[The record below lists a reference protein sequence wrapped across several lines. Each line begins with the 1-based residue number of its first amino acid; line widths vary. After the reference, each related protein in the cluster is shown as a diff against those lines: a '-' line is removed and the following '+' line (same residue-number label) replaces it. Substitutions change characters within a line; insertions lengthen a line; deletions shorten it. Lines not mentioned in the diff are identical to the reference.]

1 MCESHICVYEG
12 DTTAV
17 KYTTVEA
24 CVTACAS
31 SIDQPVGSNEGS
43 GLTENPTMTLGSS
56 LNGTCANCSLVLDT
70 YWNFPLML
78 ETFDLT
84 TESLASCSYTAKI
97 EVTPPSLWVL
107 EDTSSDCAI
116 GSTDVSCSREGN
128 TTTLT
133 LNDAVFAE
141 LATYKNSYKIEIN
154 QVTTRSAP
162 GTYTEANT
170 MVMTFDGTGCRASAN
185 SSSTRQVFSLSLTAS
200 GYELVGTFSEMAMT
214 ASDPRVLASTSV
226 SVSFLSGAMLSADAF
241 FLLRVASDMESY
253 FSTLIPNISAAQMEY
268 GGESYDL
275 EVYVGEANV
284 SFTIPEMFND
294 TINNGESVNITFD
307 NFQNPSN
314 DSSTI
319 KRAYLSA
326 YQGLALA
333 VDNSPVSFFDLQES
347 TYYFLWWLSLVNAKA
362 KSELAFLL

>member
-12 DTTAV
+12 DKSAV
-17 KYTTVEA
+17 KYSTVEA

-43 GLTENPTMTLGSS
+43 GLTENPNMTLGSS

-70 YWNFPLML
+70 SWNFPLML

-84 TESLASCSYTAKI
+84 MDSLASTSCSYTAKI

-107 EDTSSDCAI
+107 EGSSSDCTVE
-116 GSTDVSCSREGN
+116 STDVTCSREGN
-128 TTTLT
+128 TTTLV
-133 LNDAVFAE
+133 LKNGVFAE
-141 LATYKNSYKIEIN
+141 LATYKNSYKIEIG
-154 QVTTRSAP
+154 QITTRSAP
-162 GTYTEANT
+162 GTYTETNT

-185 SSSTRQVFSLSLTAS
+185 SSSTRQVFSLALTAS
-200 GYELVGTFSEMAMT
+200 GYELVGSFSDMTMT

-226 SVSFLSGAMLSADAF
+226 SVSFMSGAMLSGDAF

-253 FSTLIPNISAAQMEY
+253 FSTLISNISTAQMEY

-284 SFTIPEMFND
+284 SFTIPETFND

-307 NFQNPSN
+307 GFQNPSN

-333 VDNSPVSFFDLQES
+333 VDNSPVAFFDLEES
-347 TYYFLWWLSLVNAKA
+347 TSSYLLLELVPSGNN
-362 KSELAFLL
+362 